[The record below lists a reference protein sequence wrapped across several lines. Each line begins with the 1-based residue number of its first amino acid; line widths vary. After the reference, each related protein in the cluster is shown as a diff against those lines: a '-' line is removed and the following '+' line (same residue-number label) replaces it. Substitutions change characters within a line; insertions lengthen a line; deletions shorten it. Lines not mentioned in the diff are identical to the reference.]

1 MQKNLKFDIIIKES
15 GDRLQRYFVKN
26 EAIIN
31 DIVKIMGDDYFHIT
45 KVMRMKCSD
54 NVIICNEDKSWLCS
68 IKEITSDSVYLKIL
82 EEVEEKKNCQLR

>member
-1 MQKNLKFDIIIKES
+1 M
-15 GDRLQRYFVKN
+15 QRYFVKN

-82 EEVEEKKNCQLR
+82 EEVEEIVEDSYELDEFE